1 MALQMNVQTC
11 QRCTKLFRQV
21 RSPFCADCLDLIEME
36 FESIRDYL
44 RAHPRATIAQGA
56 AETGVPEKSIL
67 FLIREGRLTFGVPG
81 TSLRCERCGTLIHDG
96 RFCSKCVGGLRSEFL
111 SMEPA
116 SDKTSD
122 SAVLSDSDTYSG
134 MHTKSK
140 TKNP

>member
-67 FLIREGRLTFGVPG
+67 FLIREGRLTFGAPG
-81 TSLRCERCGTLIHDG
+81 ESLRCERCGASIHEG
-96 RFCSKCVGGLRSEFL
+96 RFCAKCVGGLRSEFL
-111 SMEPA
+111 SMEHAADKPA
-116 SDKTSD
+116 LPP
-122 SAVLSDSDTYSG
+122 APSDSDSYSG
-134 MHTKSK
+134 MHTKSR
-140 TKNP
+140 TKNQ